1 MWNARVSA
9 SSHSLPH
16 SSHNEM
22 TNRRR
27 VQVAVQVIYLSQNRK
42 TAHKTNHKNDI
53 QSIDIYNK

>member
-1 MWNARVSA
+1 
-9 SSHSLPH
+9 
-16 SSHNEM
+16 M

>member
-1 MWNARVSA
+1 
-9 SSHSLPH
+9 
-16 SSHNEM
+16 M

-53 QSIDIYNK
+53 QSIDIYNKLLLIINFKSLLKIINHDMP